1 MAEEGELQTLSN
13 FQLLTSFLSNLQEY
27 INTLMRL
34 QKTEAVLLHTVYN
47 IIYFTVIHLKVEAN
61 VV

>member
-1 MAEEGELQTLSN
+1 MAEEGGHQTLSN

-34 QKTEAVLLHTVYN
+34 QKTEAVLLHVGYK